1 MFKKAQ
7 IKFLKMENTVSDIK
21 NTLNI
26 IKSRLDTVE
35 NINELE
41 SIAMETH

>member
-7 IKFLKMENTVSDIK
+7 IKFLKMEITVSDIK

>member
-1 MFKKAQ
+1 
-7 IKFLKMENTVSDIK
+7 MENTVPDIK

>member
-1 MFKKAQ
+1 
-7 IKFLKMENTVSDIK
+7 MENTVSDIK